1 MRISDWSSDVCSS
14 DLPTVVRPLE
24 DPIAPQGGLVALSG
38 TLAPKGAIL
47 KRAAATPALFEREGR
62 AVVFTSLEDLSRRID
77 DPAPDV
83 TPDAFL
89 VLQNAGP
96 LASGMPE
103 AGYLPIPAKL
113 ARAGVE
119 DMVRLSAARISGTD

>member
-47 KRAAATPALFEREGR
+47 KRAAATPGLFERAGR
-62 AVVFTSLEDLSRRID
+62 AVVFTSLEDLSRRLH
-77 DPAPDV
+77 DPDLDV
-83 TPDAFL
+83 TPDDFL
-89 VLQNAGP
+89 LLPNAGP
-96 LASGMPE
+96 LAAGMPE
-103 AGYLPIPAKL
+103 AGYPPIPSKPAPPG
-113 ARAGVE
+113 AE
-119 DMVRLSAARISGTD
+119 DK

>member
-14 DLPTVVRPLE
+14 DL
-24 DPIAPQGGLVALSG
+24 GGLVALSG

-47 KRAAATPALFEREGR
+47 KRAAATPGLFEREGR

-77 DPAPDV
+77 DPDLDV
-83 TPDAFL
+83 TPDDFL

-96 LASGMPE
+96 LAAGMPE
-103 AGYLPIPAKL
+103 AGYLPIPDRKSV
-113 ARAGVE
+113 VE
-119 DMVRLSAARISGTD
+119 GKSVSVSVDLGGRRYIKK

>member
-47 KRAAATPALFEREGR
+47 KRAAATPGLFEREGR

-77 DPAPDV
+77 DPDLDV
-83 TPDAFL
+83 TPDDFL
-89 VLQNAGP
+89 AIGR
-96 LASGMPE
+96 ASCRERGCQ
-103 AGYLPIPAKL
+103 Y
-113 ARAGVE
+113 V
-119 DMVRLSAARISGTD
+119 